1 MKRTLMIAL
10 CTLILGACSEE
21 KTVQKLVKPV
31 STMIIGETKTYES
44 RVVSGVVQPSDTTQ
58 LSFEVTGK
66 VQEVY
71 FELGEG
77 FEKGQPLAKLD
88 QINYELAVKERE
100 GQLSEAK
107 ARLLES
113 RRDFER
119 KSDLVKDGAVS
130 KSQFDISKSQF
141 ETAKDQ
147 VDIAKA
153 RLGMAKEDLD
163 DTTLKAPYKG
173 TVAARMIEPSQRVS
187 PNMAAFTVQGD
198 NGLEVSVLVPESLL
212 SSISIGK
219 VASIE
224 IPAVN
229 MDFNAVIKE
238 IGTAAE
244 DASSF
249 PVTLKINSEDTQK
262 LKPGM
267 SAEVT
272 LEFDRVQE
280 FAEGFKLPVN
290 ALLAE
295 SENRHFVFK
304 LTKPETISQNNANG
318 QEAIARVV
326 QPSDTT
332 QLSFEVTGK
341 VQEVYFELGEGFE
354 KGQPLAKLDQIN
366 YELAVKEREGQLSE
380 AKARLLESRRD
391 FERKSDLVKDGAVSK
406 SQFDISKSQFET
418 AKDQVDIAKAR
429 LGMAKEDLDDTTL
442 KAPYK
447 GTVAARMIEPS
458 QRVSP
463 NMAAFTVQGDNGLEV
478 SVLVPESLLSSIS
491 IGKVASIEIPA
502 VNMDFNAVIK
512 EIGTAAEDASSF
524 PVTLKIN
531 SEDTQKLKPGMSA
544 EVTLEFDRVQ
554 EFAEGF
560 KLPVNALLAESENRH
575 FVFKLTKPETISQNN
590 ANGQEAIAP
599 EQTQNPDE
607 FILTKAPV
615 EIIQLFDQHAVVGGD
630 LKEGEIIVDAGL
642 PFLSDGLKV
651 TPISKGVNRYNP

>member
-1 MKRTLMIAL
+1 MIMKRTLMIAL

-44 RVVSGVVQPSDTTQ
+44 RVVSG
-58 LSFEVTGK
+58 
-66 VQEVY
+66 
-71 FELGEG
+71 
-77 FEKGQPLAKLD
+77 
-88 QINYELAVKERE
+88 
-100 GQLSEAK
+100 
-107 ARLLES
+107 
-113 RRDFER
+113 
-119 KSDLVKDGAVS
+119 
-130 KSQFDISKSQF
+130 
-141 ETAKDQ
+141 
-147 VDIAKA
+147 
-153 RLGMAKEDLD
+153 
-163 DTTLKAPYKG
+163 
-173 TVAARMIEPSQRVS
+173 
-187 PNMAAFTVQGD
+187 
-198 NGLEVSVLVPESLL
+198 
-212 SSISIGK
+212 
-219 VASIE
+219 
-224 IPAVN
+224 
-229 MDFNAVIKE
+229 
-238 IGTAAE
+238 
-244 DASSF
+244 
-249 PVTLKINSEDTQK
+249 
-262 LKPGM
+262 
-267 SAEVT
+267 
-272 LEFDRVQE
+272 
-280 FAEGFKLPVN
+280 
-290 ALLAE
+290 
-295 SENRHFVFK
+295 
-304 LTKPETISQNNANG
+304 
-318 QEAIARVV
+318 VV

>member
-10 CTLILGACSEE
+10 CTLILGAGSEE

-187 PNMAAFTVQGD
+187 PN
-198 NGLEVSVLVPESLL
+198 
-212 SSISIGK
+212 K
-219 VASIE
+219 
-224 IPAVN
+224 
-229 MDFNAVIKE
+229 
-238 IGTAAE
+238 
-244 DASSF
+244 
-249 PVTLKINSEDTQK
+249 
-262 LKPGM
+262 
-267 SAEVT
+267 
-272 LEFDRVQE
+272 
-280 FAEGFKLPVN
+280 
-290 ALLAE
+290 
-295 SENRHFVFK
+295 
-304 LTKPETISQNNANG
+304 
-318 QEAIARVV
+318 
-326 QPSDTT
+326 
-332 QLSFEVTGK
+332 
-341 VQEVYFELGEGFE
+341 
-354 KGQPLAKLDQIN
+354 
-366 YELAVKEREGQLSE
+366 
-380 AKARLLESRRD
+380 
-391 FERKSDLVKDGAVSK
+391 
-406 SQFDISKSQFET
+406 
-418 AKDQVDIAKAR
+418 
-429 LGMAKEDLDDTTL
+429 
-442 KAPYK
+442 
-447 GTVAARMIEPS
+447 
-458 QRVSP
+458 
-463 NMAAFTVQGDNGLEV
+463 AAFTVQGDNGLEV

>member
-1 MKRTLMIAL
+1 
-10 CTLILGACSEE
+10 
-21 KTVQKLVKPV
+21 
-31 STMIIGETKTYES
+31 
-44 RVVSGVVQPSDTTQ
+44 
-58 LSFEVTGK
+58 
-66 VQEVY
+66 
-71 FELGEG
+71 
-77 FEKGQPLAKLD
+77 
-88 QINYELAVKERE
+88 
-100 GQLSEAK
+100 
-107 ARLLES
+107 
-113 RRDFER
+113 
-119 KSDLVKDGAVS
+119 
-130 KSQFDISKSQF
+130 
-141 ETAKDQ
+141 
-147 VDIAKA
+147 
-153 RLGMAKEDLD
+153 
-163 DTTLKAPYKG
+163 
-173 TVAARMIEPSQRVS
+173 
-187 PNMAAFTVQGD
+187 
-198 NGLEVSVLVPESLL
+198 
-212 SSISIGK
+212 
-219 VASIE
+219 
-224 IPAVN
+224 
-229 MDFNAVIKE
+229 
-238 IGTAAE
+238 
-244 DASSF
+244 
-249 PVTLKINSEDTQK
+249 
-262 LKPGM
+262 
-267 SAEVT
+267 
-272 LEFDRVQE
+272 
-280 FAEGFKLPVN
+280 
-290 ALLAE
+290 
-295 SENRHFVFK
+295 
-304 LTKPETISQNNANG
+304 
-318 QEAIARVV
+318 
-326 QPSDTT
+326 
-332 QLSFEVTGK
+332 VTGK

>member
-44 RVVSGVVQPSDTTQ
+44 RVFSGVVQPSDTTQ

-249 PVTLKINSEDTQK
+249 PVTLKINT
-262 LKPGM
+262 
-267 SAEVT
+267 
-272 LEFDRVQE
+272 
-280 FAEGFKLPVN
+280 
-290 ALLAE
+290 
-295 SENRHFVFK
+295 
-304 LTKPETISQNNANG
+304 
-318 QEAIARVV
+318 
-326 QPSDTT
+326 
-332 QLSFEVTGK
+332 
-341 VQEVYFELGEGFE
+341 
-354 KGQPLAKLDQIN
+354 
-366 YELAVKEREGQLSE
+366 
-380 AKARLLESRRD
+380 
-391 FERKSDLVKDGAVSK
+391 
-406 SQFDISKSQFET
+406 
-418 AKDQVDIAKAR
+418 
-429 LGMAKEDLDDTTL
+429 
-442 KAPYK
+442 
-447 GTVAARMIEPS
+447 
-458 QRVSP
+458 
-463 NMAAFTVQGDNGLEV
+463 
-478 SVLVPESLLSSIS
+478 
-491 IGKVASIEIPA
+491 
-502 VNMDFNAVIK
+502 
-512 EIGTAAEDASSF
+512 
-524 PVTLKIN
+524 
-531 SEDTQKLKPGMSA
+531 EDTQKLKPGMSA

>member
-141 ETAKDQ
+141 E
-147 VDIAKA
+147 I
-153 RLGMAKEDLD
+153 
-163 DTTLKAPYKG
+163 
-173 TVAARMIEPSQRVS
+173 
-187 PNMAAFTVQGD
+187 
-198 NGLEVSVLVPESLL
+198 
-212 SSISIGK
+212 
-219 VASIE
+219 
-224 IPAVN
+224 
-229 MDFNAVIKE
+229 
-238 IGTAAE
+238 
-244 DASSF
+244 
-249 PVTLKINSEDTQK
+249 
-262 LKPGM
+262 
-267 SAEVT
+267 
-272 LEFDRVQE
+272 
-280 FAEGFKLPVN
+280 
-290 ALLAE
+290 
-295 SENRHFVFK
+295 
-304 LTKPETISQNNANG
+304 
-318 QEAIARVV
+318 
-326 QPSDTT
+326 
-332 QLSFEVTGK
+332 
-341 VQEVYFELGEGFE
+341 
-354 KGQPLAKLDQIN
+354 
-366 YELAVKEREGQLSE
+366 
-380 AKARLLESRRD
+380 
-391 FERKSDLVKDGAVSK
+391 
-406 SQFDISKSQFET
+406 

>member
-272 LEFDRVQE
+272 L
-280 FAEGFKLPVN
+280 A
-290 ALLAE
+290 
-295 SENRHFVFK
+295 
-304 LTKPETISQNNANG
+304 
-318 QEAIARVV
+318 
-326 QPSDTT
+326 
-332 QLSFEVTGK
+332 
-341 VQEVYFELGEGFE
+341 
-354 KGQPLAKLDQIN
+354 
-366 YELAVKEREGQLSE
+366 
-380 AKARLLESRRD
+380 
-391 FERKSDLVKDGAVSK
+391 
-406 SQFDISKSQFET
+406 
-418 AKDQVDIAKAR
+418 
-429 LGMAKEDLDDTTL
+429 
-442 KAPYK
+442 
-447 GTVAARMIEPS
+447 
-458 QRVSP
+458 
-463 NMAAFTVQGDNGLEV
+463 
-478 SVLVPESLLSSIS
+478 
-491 IGKVASIEIPA
+491 
-502 VNMDFNAVIK
+502 
-512 EIGTAAEDASSF
+512 
-524 PVTLKIN
+524 
-531 SEDTQKLKPGMSA
+531 
-544 EVTLEFDRVQ
+544 FDRVQ

>member
-187 PNMAAFTVQGD
+187 PNMAAFTVQG
-198 NGLEVSVLVPESLL
+198 V
-212 SSISIGK
+212 
-219 VASIE
+219 
-224 IPAVN
+224 
-229 MDFNAVIKE
+229 
-238 IGTAAE
+238 
-244 DASSF
+244 
-249 PVTLKINSEDTQK
+249 
-262 LKPGM
+262 
-267 SAEVT
+267 
-272 LEFDRVQE
+272 
-280 FAEGFKLPVN
+280 
-290 ALLAE
+290 
-295 SENRHFVFK
+295 
-304 LTKPETISQNNANG
+304 
-318 QEAIARVV
+318 
-326 QPSDTT
+326 
-332 QLSFEVTGK
+332 
-341 VQEVYFELGEGFE
+341 
-354 KGQPLAKLDQIN
+354 
-366 YELAVKEREGQLSE
+366 
-380 AKARLLESRRD
+380 
-391 FERKSDLVKDGAVSK
+391 
-406 SQFDISKSQFET
+406 
-418 AKDQVDIAKAR
+418 
-429 LGMAKEDLDDTTL
+429 
-442 KAPYK
+442 
-447 GTVAARMIEPS
+447 
-458 QRVSP
+458 
-463 NMAAFTVQGDNGLEV
+463 NGLEV

>member
-173 TVAARMIEPSQRVS
+173 TVAARMIEPSQ
-187 PNMAAFTVQGD
+187 
-198 NGLEVSVLVPESLL
+198 L
-212 SSISIGK
+212 
-219 VASIE
+219 
-224 IPAVN
+224 
-229 MDFNAVIKE
+229 
-238 IGTAAE
+238 
-244 DASSF
+244 
-249 PVTLKINSEDTQK
+249 
-262 LKPGM
+262 
-267 SAEVT
+267 
-272 LEFDRVQE
+272 
-280 FAEGFKLPVN
+280 
-290 ALLAE
+290 
-295 SENRHFVFK
+295 
-304 LTKPETISQNNANG
+304 
-318 QEAIARVV
+318 
-326 QPSDTT
+326 
-332 QLSFEVTGK
+332 
-341 VQEVYFELGEGFE
+341 
-354 KGQPLAKLDQIN
+354 
-366 YELAVKEREGQLSE
+366 
-380 AKARLLESRRD
+380 
-391 FERKSDLVKDGAVSK
+391 
-406 SQFDISKSQFET
+406 
-418 AKDQVDIAKAR
+418 
-429 LGMAKEDLDDTTL
+429 
-442 KAPYK
+442 
-447 GTVAARMIEPS
+447 
-458 QRVSP
+458 VSP

>member
-1 MKRTLMIAL
+1 MIMKRTLMIAL

-44 RVVSGVVQPSDTTQ
+44 RVFSG
-58 LSFEVTGK
+58 
-66 VQEVY
+66 
-71 FELGEG
+71 
-77 FEKGQPLAKLD
+77 
-88 QINYELAVKERE
+88 
-100 GQLSEAK
+100 
-107 ARLLES
+107 
-113 RRDFER
+113 
-119 KSDLVKDGAVS
+119 
-130 KSQFDISKSQF
+130 
-141 ETAKDQ
+141 
-147 VDIAKA
+147 
-153 RLGMAKEDLD
+153 
-163 DTTLKAPYKG
+163 
-173 TVAARMIEPSQRVS
+173 
-187 PNMAAFTVQGD
+187 
-198 NGLEVSVLVPESLL
+198 
-212 SSISIGK
+212 
-219 VASIE
+219 
-224 IPAVN
+224 
-229 MDFNAVIKE
+229 
-238 IGTAAE
+238 
-244 DASSF
+244 
-249 PVTLKINSEDTQK
+249 
-262 LKPGM
+262 
-267 SAEVT
+267 
-272 LEFDRVQE
+272 
-280 FAEGFKLPVN
+280 
-290 ALLAE
+290 
-295 SENRHFVFK
+295 
-304 LTKPETISQNNANG
+304 
-318 QEAIARVV
+318 VV

>member
-88 QINYELAVKERE
+88 QIK
-100 GQLSEAK
+100 
-107 ARLLES
+107 
-113 RRDFER
+113 
-119 KSDLVKDGAVS
+119 
-130 KSQFDISKSQF
+130 
-141 ETAKDQ
+141 
-147 VDIAKA
+147 
-153 RLGMAKEDLD
+153 
-163 DTTLKAPYKG
+163 
-173 TVAARMIEPSQRVS
+173 
-187 PNMAAFTVQGD
+187 
-198 NGLEVSVLVPESLL
+198 
-212 SSISIGK
+212 
-219 VASIE
+219 
-224 IPAVN
+224 
-229 MDFNAVIKE
+229 
-238 IGTAAE
+238 
-244 DASSF
+244 
-249 PVTLKINSEDTQK
+249 
-262 LKPGM
+262 
-267 SAEVT
+267 
-272 LEFDRVQE
+272 
-280 FAEGFKLPVN
+280 
-290 ALLAE
+290 
-295 SENRHFVFK
+295 
-304 LTKPETISQNNANG
+304 
-318 QEAIARVV
+318 
-326 QPSDTT
+326 
-332 QLSFEVTGK
+332 
-341 VQEVYFELGEGFE
+341 
-354 KGQPLAKLDQIN
+354 

>member
-318 QEAIARVV
+318 QEAIA
-326 QPSDTT
+326 
-332 QLSFEVTGK
+332 
-341 VQEVYFELGEGFE
+341 
-354 KGQPLAKLDQIN
+354 
-366 YELAVKEREGQLSE
+366 
-380 AKARLLESRRD
+380 
-391 FERKSDLVKDGAVSK
+391 
-406 SQFDISKSQFET
+406 
-418 AKDQVDIAKAR
+418 
-429 LGMAKEDLDDTTL
+429 
-442 KAPYK
+442 
-447 GTVAARMIEPS
+447 
-458 QRVSP
+458 
-463 NMAAFTVQGDNGLEV
+463 
-478 SVLVPESLLSSIS
+478 
-491 IGKVASIEIPA
+491 
-502 VNMDFNAVIK
+502 
-512 EIGTAAEDASSF
+512 
-524 PVTLKIN
+524 
-531 SEDTQKLKPGMSA
+531 
-544 EVTLEFDRVQ
+544 
-554 EFAEGF
+554 
-560 KLPVNALLAESENRH
+560 
-575 FVFKLTKPETISQNN
+575 
-590 ANGQEAIAP
+590 P

-615 EIIQLFDQHAVVGGD
+615 EIIQLFDQHAVVGVD

>member
-44 RVVSGVVQPSDTTQ
+44 RVVSG
-58 LSFEVTGK
+58 
-66 VQEVY
+66 
-71 FELGEG
+71 
-77 FEKGQPLAKLD
+77 
-88 QINYELAVKERE
+88 
-100 GQLSEAK
+100 
-107 ARLLES
+107 
-113 RRDFER
+113 
-119 KSDLVKDGAVS
+119 
-130 KSQFDISKSQF
+130 
-141 ETAKDQ
+141 
-147 VDIAKA
+147 
-153 RLGMAKEDLD
+153 
-163 DTTLKAPYKG
+163 
-173 TVAARMIEPSQRVS
+173 
-187 PNMAAFTVQGD
+187 
-198 NGLEVSVLVPESLL
+198 
-212 SSISIGK
+212 
-219 VASIE
+219 
-224 IPAVN
+224 
-229 MDFNAVIKE
+229 
-238 IGTAAE
+238 
-244 DASSF
+244 
-249 PVTLKINSEDTQK
+249 
-262 LKPGM
+262 
-267 SAEVT
+267 
-272 LEFDRVQE
+272 
-280 FAEGFKLPVN
+280 
-290 ALLAE
+290 
-295 SENRHFVFK
+295 
-304 LTKPETISQNNANG
+304 
-318 QEAIARVV
+318 VV

>member
-21 KTVQKLVKPV
+21 KTVKKLVKPV

-198 NGLEVSVLVPESLL
+198 NGLE
-212 SSISIGK
+212 
-219 VASIE
+219 A
-224 IPAVN
+224 
-229 MDFNAVIKE
+229 
-238 IGTAAE
+238 
-244 DASSF
+244 
-249 PVTLKINSEDTQK
+249 
-262 LKPGM
+262 
-267 SAEVT
+267 
-272 LEFDRVQE
+272 
-280 FAEGFKLPVN
+280 
-290 ALLAE
+290 
-295 SENRHFVFK
+295 
-304 LTKPETISQNNANG
+304 
-318 QEAIARVV
+318 
-326 QPSDTT
+326 
-332 QLSFEVTGK
+332 
-341 VQEVYFELGEGFE
+341 
-354 KGQPLAKLDQIN
+354 
-366 YELAVKEREGQLSE
+366 
-380 AKARLLESRRD
+380 
-391 FERKSDLVKDGAVSK
+391 
-406 SQFDISKSQFET
+406 
-418 AKDQVDIAKAR
+418 
-429 LGMAKEDLDDTTL
+429 
-442 KAPYK
+442 
-447 GTVAARMIEPS
+447 
-458 QRVSP
+458 
-463 NMAAFTVQGDNGLEV
+463 

>member
-21 KTVQKLVKPV
+21 KTVQKLDKPV

-44 RVVSGVVQPSDTTQ
+44 RVVSG
-58 LSFEVTGK
+58 
-66 VQEVY
+66 
-71 FELGEG
+71 
-77 FEKGQPLAKLD
+77 
-88 QINYELAVKERE
+88 
-100 GQLSEAK
+100 
-107 ARLLES
+107 
-113 RRDFER
+113 
-119 KSDLVKDGAVS
+119 
-130 KSQFDISKSQF
+130 
-141 ETAKDQ
+141 
-147 VDIAKA
+147 
-153 RLGMAKEDLD
+153 
-163 DTTLKAPYKG
+163 
-173 TVAARMIEPSQRVS
+173 
-187 PNMAAFTVQGD
+187 
-198 NGLEVSVLVPESLL
+198 
-212 SSISIGK
+212 
-219 VASIE
+219 
-224 IPAVN
+224 
-229 MDFNAVIKE
+229 
-238 IGTAAE
+238 
-244 DASSF
+244 
-249 PVTLKINSEDTQK
+249 
-262 LKPGM
+262 
-267 SAEVT
+267 
-272 LEFDRVQE
+272 
-280 FAEGFKLPVN
+280 
-290 ALLAE
+290 
-295 SENRHFVFK
+295 
-304 LTKPETISQNNANG
+304 
-318 QEAIARVV
+318 VV

>member
-1 MKRTLMIAL
+1 MIAL

-44 RVVSGVVQPSDTTQ
+44 RVVSG
-58 LSFEVTGK
+58 
-66 VQEVY
+66 
-71 FELGEG
+71 
-77 FEKGQPLAKLD
+77 
-88 QINYELAVKERE
+88 
-100 GQLSEAK
+100 
-107 ARLLES
+107 
-113 RRDFER
+113 
-119 KSDLVKDGAVS
+119 
-130 KSQFDISKSQF
+130 
-141 ETAKDQ
+141 
-147 VDIAKA
+147 
-153 RLGMAKEDLD
+153 
-163 DTTLKAPYKG
+163 
-173 TVAARMIEPSQRVS
+173 
-187 PNMAAFTVQGD
+187 
-198 NGLEVSVLVPESLL
+198 
-212 SSISIGK
+212 
-219 VASIE
+219 
-224 IPAVN
+224 
-229 MDFNAVIKE
+229 
-238 IGTAAE
+238 
-244 DASSF
+244 
-249 PVTLKINSEDTQK
+249 
-262 LKPGM
+262 
-267 SAEVT
+267 
-272 LEFDRVQE
+272 
-280 FAEGFKLPVN
+280 
-290 ALLAE
+290 
-295 SENRHFVFK
+295 
-304 LTKPETISQNNANG
+304 
-318 QEAIARVV
+318 VV

>member
-44 RVVSGVVQPSDTTQ
+44 RVFSG
-58 LSFEVTGK
+58 
-66 VQEVY
+66 
-71 FELGEG
+71 
-77 FEKGQPLAKLD
+77 
-88 QINYELAVKERE
+88 
-100 GQLSEAK
+100 
-107 ARLLES
+107 
-113 RRDFER
+113 
-119 KSDLVKDGAVS
+119 
-130 KSQFDISKSQF
+130 
-141 ETAKDQ
+141 
-147 VDIAKA
+147 
-153 RLGMAKEDLD
+153 
-163 DTTLKAPYKG
+163 
-173 TVAARMIEPSQRVS
+173 
-187 PNMAAFTVQGD
+187 
-198 NGLEVSVLVPESLL
+198 
-212 SSISIGK
+212 
-219 VASIE
+219 
-224 IPAVN
+224 
-229 MDFNAVIKE
+229 
-238 IGTAAE
+238 
-244 DASSF
+244 
-249 PVTLKINSEDTQK
+249 
-262 LKPGM
+262 
-267 SAEVT
+267 
-272 LEFDRVQE
+272 
-280 FAEGFKLPVN
+280 
-290 ALLAE
+290 
-295 SENRHFVFK
+295 
-304 LTKPETISQNNANG
+304 
-318 QEAIARVV
+318 VV

>member
-113 RRDFER
+113 
-119 KSDLVKDGAVS
+119 
-130 KSQFDISKSQF
+130 
-141 ETAKDQ
+141 
-147 VDIAKA
+147 
-153 RLGMAKEDLD
+153 M
-163 DTTLKAPYKG
+163 
-173 TVAARMIEPSQRVS
+173 
-187 PNMAAFTVQGD
+187 
-198 NGLEVSVLVPESLL
+198 
-212 SSISIGK
+212 
-219 VASIE
+219 
-224 IPAVN
+224 
-229 MDFNAVIKE
+229 
-238 IGTAAE
+238 
-244 DASSF
+244 
-249 PVTLKINSEDTQK
+249 
-262 LKPGM
+262 
-267 SAEVT
+267 
-272 LEFDRVQE
+272 
-280 FAEGFKLPVN
+280 
-290 ALLAE
+290 
-295 SENRHFVFK
+295 
-304 LTKPETISQNNANG
+304 
-318 QEAIARVV
+318 
-326 QPSDTT
+326 
-332 QLSFEVTGK
+332 
-341 VQEVYFELGEGFE
+341 
-354 KGQPLAKLDQIN
+354 
-366 YELAVKEREGQLSE
+366 
-380 AKARLLESRRD
+380 RD

>member
-141 ETAKDQ
+141 ETAK
-147 VDIAKA
+147 
-153 RLGMAKEDLD
+153 
-163 DTTLKAPYKG
+163 Y
-173 TVAARMIEPSQRVS
+173 
-187 PNMAAFTVQGD
+187 
-198 NGLEVSVLVPESLL
+198 
-212 SSISIGK
+212 
-219 VASIE
+219 
-224 IPAVN
+224 
-229 MDFNAVIKE
+229 
-238 IGTAAE
+238 
-244 DASSF
+244 
-249 PVTLKINSEDTQK
+249 
-262 LKPGM
+262 
-267 SAEVT
+267 
-272 LEFDRVQE
+272 
-280 FAEGFKLPVN
+280 
-290 ALLAE
+290 
-295 SENRHFVFK
+295 
-304 LTKPETISQNNANG
+304 
-318 QEAIARVV
+318 
-326 QPSDTT
+326 
-332 QLSFEVTGK
+332 
-341 VQEVYFELGEGFE
+341 
-354 KGQPLAKLDQIN
+354 
-366 YELAVKEREGQLSE
+366 
-380 AKARLLESRRD
+380 
-391 FERKSDLVKDGAVSK
+391 
-406 SQFDISKSQFET
+406 
-418 AKDQVDIAKAR
+418 QVDIAKAR

>member
-66 VQEVY
+66 VQQVY

-113 RRDFER
+113 
-119 KSDLVKDGAVS
+119 
-130 KSQFDISKSQF
+130 
-141 ETAKDQ
+141 
-147 VDIAKA
+147 
-153 RLGMAKEDLD
+153 M
-163 DTTLKAPYKG
+163 
-173 TVAARMIEPSQRVS
+173 
-187 PNMAAFTVQGD
+187 
-198 NGLEVSVLVPESLL
+198 
-212 SSISIGK
+212 
-219 VASIE
+219 
-224 IPAVN
+224 
-229 MDFNAVIKE
+229 
-238 IGTAAE
+238 
-244 DASSF
+244 
-249 PVTLKINSEDTQK
+249 
-262 LKPGM
+262 
-267 SAEVT
+267 
-272 LEFDRVQE
+272 
-280 FAEGFKLPVN
+280 
-290 ALLAE
+290 
-295 SENRHFVFK
+295 
-304 LTKPETISQNNANG
+304 
-318 QEAIARVV
+318 
-326 QPSDTT
+326 
-332 QLSFEVTGK
+332 
-341 VQEVYFELGEGFE
+341 
-354 KGQPLAKLDQIN
+354 
-366 YELAVKEREGQLSE
+366 
-380 AKARLLESRRD
+380 RD

>member
-44 RVVSGVVQPSDTTQ
+44 RVFSGVVQPSDTTQ

-244 DASSF
+244 
-249 PVTLKINSEDTQK
+249 N
-262 LKPGM
+262 
-267 SAEVT
+267 
-272 LEFDRVQE
+272 
-280 FAEGFKLPVN
+280 
-290 ALLAE
+290 
-295 SENRHFVFK
+295 
-304 LTKPETISQNNANG
+304 
-318 QEAIARVV
+318 
-326 QPSDTT
+326 
-332 QLSFEVTGK
+332 
-341 VQEVYFELGEGFE
+341 
-354 KGQPLAKLDQIN
+354 
-366 YELAVKEREGQLSE
+366 
-380 AKARLLESRRD
+380 
-391 FERKSDLVKDGAVSK
+391 
-406 SQFDISKSQFET
+406 
-418 AKDQVDIAKAR
+418 
-429 LGMAKEDLDDTTL
+429 
-442 KAPYK
+442 
-447 GTVAARMIEPS
+447 
-458 QRVSP
+458 
-463 NMAAFTVQGDNGLEV
+463 
-478 SVLVPESLLSSIS
+478 
-491 IGKVASIEIPA
+491 
-502 VNMDFNAVIK
+502 
-512 EIGTAAEDASSF
+512 ASSF